1 MESHANNWI
10 NEKLGKF
17 TRKRK
22 RKEKEENK
30 FLENNSILVQSIYQ
44 KFLSIYSKNVSNLNI
59 SAIDVGN
66 KEAKNFVK
74 NSPKYEFELITNS
87 TLNDEILFK
96 NLDEHGNTSLLPNI
110 LFQNKNLSKF
120 ILINSIY
127 LIPPN
132 CSFCIG
138 DVSNI
143 NQLNSKFEMNSFD
156 FIIIDPPWQ
165 NRTVKRQKTYKILS
179 NNPQSFNSNL
189 LIFNIPIP
197 SILTQNGLLCLWIT
211 NSEKIFKIALNLIKN
226 WKLKLIAKW
235 HWLKIC
241 KSGDPICEFNPS
253 HKVPFETILFACKPE
268 SVENF
273 KLIKDDFCLISIPN
287 AYPSRKPPISIL
299 LEKLKYIKNLQNGL
313 ELFGRYLL
321 PNFTTIGYEVIKFQN
336 KYFFEEN

>member
-1 MESHANNWI
+1 
-10 NEKLGKF
+10 
-17 TRKRK
+17 
-22 RKEKEENK
+22 
-30 FLENNSILVQSIYQ
+30 
-44 KFLSIYSKNVSNLNI
+44 
-59 SAIDVGN
+59 
-66 KEAKNFVK
+66 
-74 NSPKYEFELITNS
+74 
-87 TLNDEILFK
+87 
-96 NLDEHGNTSLLPNI
+96 
-110 LFQNKNLSKF
+110 
-120 ILINSIY
+120 
-127 LIPPN
+127 
-132 CSFCIG
+132 
-138 DVSNI
+138 
-143 NQLNSKFEMNSFD
+143 MNSFD